1 MIDCIVVGGG
11 PAGLTTAMYLA
22 RYRRNVLLIDSGHS
36 RAALIPR
43 SHNYPG
49 FSGIAGP
56 ELLLRLREQAQA
68 PGARFESGEVHSVRR
83 LGEEGFL
90 AEFNGRD
97 VHARCVVVA
106 TGLIDE
112 CPPVEGLSDLVARGI
127 IRFCPICDGYEAM
140 DKRIGVLG
148 TMQAA
153 GKKALFLRTYSP
165 DVSLFLTDN
174 SDFDSVLGR
183 QLTVA
188 GIKIVRHP
196 LRMEQRNDRIVVLC
210 EGGEG
215 HLLDMLYPVL
225 GCNVRSQLATDL
237 GASCTESGN
246 LEVDA
251 HQQTT
256 VERVYA
262 VGDVVTDLHQ
272 LTVATGHA
280 AVAATNI
287 HNRLAA
293 NFRSYPSTRSVLEGC
308 RTVAGGHR
316 NHRISGLK

>member
-1 MIDCIVVGGG
+1 MIDCLVVGGG

-22 RYRRNVLLIDSGHS
+22 RYRRNILLIDSGHS
-36 RAALIPR
+36 RAALIPQ

-68 PGARFESGEVHSVRR
+68 HGARFESGEVHSVQL

-97 VHARCVVVA
+97 VQARCVVMA

-112 CPPVEGLSDLVARGI
+112 RPPVQGLTDPVAGGA

-148 TMQAA
+148 TMQAG

-165 DVSLFLTDN
+165 HVSLFSTDD
-174 SDFDSVLGR
+174 SDFECVLR
-183 QLTVA
+183 TQLTVA
-188 GIKIVRHP
+188 GIKLARNP
-196 LRMEQRNDRIVVLC
+196 LRVEQRNEHIAVFC
-210 EGGEG
+210 AGGES
-215 HLLDMLYPVL
+215 HDLDVLYPAL
-225 GCNVRSQLATDL
+225 GCNARSELATNL
-237 GASCTESGN
+237 GAKCTEIGT

-256 VERVYA
+256 VEGIYA

-287 HNRLAA
+287 HNRLPA
-293 NFRSYPSTRSVLEGC
+293 NFRS
-308 RTVAGGHR
+308 
-316 NHRISGLK
+316 

>member
-1 MIDCIVVGGG
+1 MIDCLVVGGG

-22 RYRRNVLLIDSGHS
+22 RYRRNILLIDSGQS
-36 RAALIPR
+36 RAELIPQ

-68 PGARFESGEVHSVRR
+68 HGARFESGEVHSIER
-83 LGEEGFL
+83 LGDEGLL
-90 AEFNGRD
+90 AKFNGRD
-97 VHARCVVVA
+97 VQARYLVMA
-106 TGLIDE
+106 TGLIDA
-112 CPPVEGLSDLVARGI
+112 CPPVQGLTDLVARGA

-148 TMQAA
+148 TLQAA

-165 DVSLFLTDN
+165 HVTLFLTDDA
-174 SDFDSVLGR
+174 DFECVLRR

-188 GIKIVRHP
+188 GIKLARNP
-196 LRMEQRNDRIVVLC
+196 LRMEQRNDRIVVRC
-210 EGGEG
+210 EGGES
-215 HLLDMLYPVL
+215 HLLDIVYPVL
-225 GCNVRSQLATDL
+225 GCDVRSQLATNL
-237 GASCTESGN
+237 GAKCTESGT
-246 LEVDA
+246 LEVNA

-256 VERVYA
+256 VECIYA

-280 AVAATNI
+280 AVAATDI
-287 HNRLAA
+287 HNRLPA
-293 NFRSYPSTRSVLEGC
+293 NFRSYPPTCSVL
-308 RTVAGGHR
+308 RAAGQ
-316 NHRISGLK
+316 

>member
-1 MIDCIVVGGG
+1 MIDCVVVGGG

-22 RYRRNVLLIDSGHS
+22 RYRRNILLIDSGHS
-36 RAALIPR
+36 RAAMIPE

-68 PGARFESGEVHSVRR
+68 HGARFETGEVDSVQR
-83 LGEEGFL
+83 LGKEGFL

-97 VHARCVVVA
+97 VQTRYVVVA

-112 CPPVEGLSDLVARGI
+112 CPQVQGFTDLVARGA

-140 DKRIGVLG
+140 DKKIGVFG

-153 GKKALFLRTYSP
+153 GKKALFLRTYSSH
-165 DVSLFLTDN
+165 VSLFLTDD
-174 SDFDSVLGR
+174 SDLECGLR
-183 QLTVA
+183 AQLTAA
-188 GIKIVRHP
+188 GIKLVRNP
-196 LRMEQRNDRIVVLC
+196 LRLDQRNDRIAVLC
-210 EGGEG
+210 EGGES
-215 HLLDMLYPVL
+215 HLLDIVYPVL
-225 GCNVRSQLATDL
+225 GCNVRSQLATNL
-237 GASCTESGN
+237 GAKCTELGT

-256 VERVYA
+256 VEGLYA

-287 HNRLAA
+287 HNTLPA
-293 NFRSYPSTRSVLEGC
+293 NFRS
-308 RTVAGGHR
+308 
-316 NHRISGLK
+316 

>member
-1 MIDCIVVGGG
+1 MIDCLVVGGG
-11 PAGLTTAMYLA
+11 PAGLTTAVYLA
-22 RYRRNVLLIDSGHS
+22 RYRRNILLIDSGHS
-36 RAALIPR
+36 RAALIPQ

-56 ELLLRLREQAQA
+56 ELLLRLREQAQTN
-68 PGARFESGEVHSVRR
+68 GARFESGEVQSVQA

-90 AEFNGRD
+90 AEFNGRKAQ
-97 VHARCVVVA
+97 ARCVVVA
-106 TGLIDE
+106 TGLVDE
-112 CPPVEGLSDLVARGI
+112 GPPVQGLTDPTAGGA

-153 GKKALFLRTYSP
+153 AKKALFLRTYSSQ
-165 DVSLFLTDN
+165 VSLFVTDD
-174 SDFDSVLGR
+174 SDVECALR
-183 QLTVA
+183 TQLSAA
-188 GIKIVRHP
+188 GIKLARQP
-196 LRMEQRNDRIVVLC
+196 LRVDQRNERIAILC
-210 EGGEG
+210 EGGES
-215 HLLDMLYPVL
+215 HLMDILYPAL
-225 GCNVRSQLATDL
+225 GCDVRSQLATNL
-237 GASCTESGN
+237 GAKCTEIGT

-256 VERVYA
+256 VECIYA

-287 HNRLAA
+287 HNRLPA
-293 NFRSYPSTRSVLEGC
+293 NFRS
-308 RTVAGGHR
+308 
-316 NHRISGLK
+316 

>member
-1 MIDCIVVGGG
+1 MLDCLVVGGG

-22 RYRRNVLLIDSGHS
+22 RYRRNILLIDSGHS
-36 RAALIPR
+36 RAALIPQ

-68 PGARFESGEVHSVRR
+68 HGAQFESGEVHSVQR
-83 LGEEGFL
+83 LGEEGFI

-97 VHARCVVVA
+97 VQARCVVVA

-112 CPPVEGLSDLVARGI
+112 CPPVQGLADLVAQGA

-165 DVSLFLTDN
+165 HVSLFLTDN
-174 SDFDSVLGR
+174 SDFECVLR
-183 QLTVA
+183 TQLTVA
-188 GIKIVRHP
+188 GIKLVRNP
-196 LRMEQRNDRIVVLC
+196 LRMDQRNDRIVVLC
-210 EGGEG
+210 EGGES
-215 HLLDMLYPVL
+215 HLLDIVYPVL
-225 GCNVRSQLATDL
+225 GCNVRSQLATNL
-237 GASCTESGN
+237 GAKCTELGT

-256 VERVYA
+256 VERIYA

-287 HNRLAA
+287 HNRLPA
-293 NFRSYPSTRSVLEGC
+293 NFRSSITRSVLEGC
-308 RTVAGGHR
+308 KTVTGRHR
-316 NHRISGLK
+316 NHGIFGLK

>member
-1 MIDCIVVGGG
+1 MIDCLVVGGG

-22 RYRRNVLLIDSGHS
+22 RYRRNILLIDSGHS
-36 RAALIPR
+36 RAALIPQ

-68 PGARFESGEVHSVRR
+68 HGARFEPGEVRSVQR
-83 LGEEGFL
+83 LGEARFL

-97 VHARCVVVA
+97 VRTRCVVVA

-112 CPPVEGLSDLVARGI
+112 CPPVQGLTDLVGRGA
-127 IRFCPICDGYEAM
+127 IRFCPICDGYEAV

-165 DVSLFLTDN
+165 HVSLFLTDD
-174 SDFDSVLGR
+174 SDFECVLR
-183 QLTVA
+183 TQLAVA
-188 GIKIVRHP
+188 GIKLVRNP
-196 LRMEQRNDRIVVLC
+196 LRMDQKDDRIVVVC
-210 EGGEG
+210 ENGES
-215 HLLDMLYPVL
+215 HLLDIVYPVL
-225 GCNVRSQLATDL
+225 GCNVRSQLATNL
-237 GASCTESGN
+237 GAKCTELGT

-256 VERVYA
+256 VEGIYA

-280 AVAATNI
+280 AVAATEI
-287 HNRLAA
+287 HNRLPA
-293 NFRSYPSTRSVLEGC
+293 NFRS
-308 RTVAGGHR
+308 
-316 NHRISGLK
+316 

>member
-1 MIDCIVVGGG
+1 MIDCLVVGGG

-22 RYRRNVLLIDSGHS
+22 RYRRNILLIDSGHS
-36 RAALIPR
+36 RAAMIPQ

-56 ELLLRLREQAQA
+56 ELLLRLRQQAQA
-68 PGARFESGEVHSVRR
+68 HGSRFESGEVHSLQL
-83 LGEEGFL
+83 LGEDDGFL
-90 AEFNGRD
+90 AKANGRE
-97 VHARCVVVA
+97 VQARCVVVA

-112 CPPVEGLSDLVARGI
+112 RPPVQGLTDPVAGGA

-165 DVSLFLTDN
+165 HVSLFSTDD
-174 SDFDSVLGR
+174 SDFECVLR
-183 QLTVA
+183 TQLTVA
-188 GIKIVRHP
+188 GIKLACKP
-196 LRMEQRNDRIVVLC
+196 LRVDQRNDRIVVLC
-210 EGGEG
+210 EGGES
-215 HLLDMLYPVL
+215 HLLDILYPAL
-225 GCNVRSQLATDL
+225 GCNVRSQLATNL
-237 GASCTESGN
+237 GAKCTEIGT
-246 LEVDA
+246 LVVDA

-256 VERVYA
+256 VERIYA

-287 HNRLAA
+287 HNRLPA
-293 NFRSYPSTRSVLEGC
+293 NFRS
-308 RTVAGGHR
+308 
-316 NHRISGLK
+316 